1 MTREALFAN
10 RALAR
15 QLKRYLALD
24 GEPALEQL
32 VVALQKAA
40 PDHPLLG
47 GLAERL
53 PKFLHSVDDSYAA
66 YDRDLV
72 LRTRSLTISSDE
84 LSHANEQLR
93 HETQRQQEVL
103 DALRATTRELTR
115 ESRGAGQAESEHRD
129 DDLLGMAQLIREL
142 LAQRELAQAE
152 VLATRTRLVSAIEA
166 LDVGFAMCD
175 VDDRLV
181 ICNETFRR
189 FYPSVS
195 ELLVPGTDLTDVLRA
210 YHRRVIASR
219 RNAPGEDEW
228 IASRRE
234 ARRHGG
240 SREILVGDRWVR
252 EDDAYTPEGLLV
264 LLRTDITPMKRLN
277 LSMAQAR
284 DAAEAANR
292 AKSEFL
298 ANMSH
303 EIRTPMNGVIGMT
316 ALALDTQLDEE
327 QREYLEMVRSSA
339 DSLLTII
346 NDILDFSK
354 MEADM
359 MTIERVPL
367 SLSALLDECL
377 KPLGVR
383 AFGQGLE
390 LLYRVAPD
398 VPDALLGDPG
408 RLRQVL
414 TNLVGNSIKF
424 THAGQISVEV
434 VLSEATQPD
443 ALVLEFSVCDTGIGI
458 PAEQQKAIFDPF
470 SQADSS
476 ITRRYGGTGLGLA
489 IVRRLVD
496 LMGGQLGLTSVPG
509 GGSDFRFTV
518 RMHPARNEP
527 SAASG
532 RRELAPL
539 QGLSV
544 LIVDDNPTHCEWL
557 AESFRQWGMRPT
569 TVTTA
574 EQAAALLGDRQ
585 RRFAVCLL
593 DSDMPGLNGF
603 DVAQHFAQVPAILRH
618 TWMMLTAPNLAPGAA
633 RCKQLGVA
641 GYVTKP
647 VLRSDLLDEL
657 LDKLGAGT
665 KAIDRVTPAGI
676 QQPPAVSASACLDV
690 LLVEDMPVNLKLAT
704 HLLGRLGHRV
714 SVAENGAVALAR
726 TAEQR
731 FDVVLMDMQMP
742 IMDGLRA
749 TRAIRAREAEV
760 GGPRQCI
767 VAMTAN
773 AMAGDRERCLESG
786 MDGYLS
792 KPIDRVRLV
801 AEIDRVLGRQER
813 DAVGVG
819 ESAVT
824 EGAPDIEIDIDTALD
839 RLGGDRASML
849 ELAQMFIQDC
859 PQRVTE
865 IEAAVTA
872 RDPAAVSSA
881 CHNLSGTA
889 SNLSAVGLQ
898 ELVGRINAR
907 VKAGDWS
914 RADELLVLLPVRLQA
929 LENQLERWAKPL
941 QAPA

>member
-1 MTREALFAN
+1 MTHDAIFVN

-15 QLKRYLALD
+15 QLKRHLAID

-32 VVALQKAA
+32 VQALQEAA
-40 PDHPLLG
+40 AANPLLG
-47 GLAERL
+47 GLADQL
-53 PKFLHSVDDSYAA
+53 PKFLNSVGGSYAA

-84 LSHANEQLR
+84 LSHVNEQLR
-93 HETQRQQEVL
+93 HETHRQQEVL
-103 DALRATTRELTR
+103 NALRATTRELTR
-115 ESRGAGQAESEHRD
+115 ESRGAGAAPSEHED
-129 DDLLGMAQLIREL
+129 HDLLGMAQLIREL

-175 VDDRLV
+175 VDDRLL

-195 ELLVPGTDLTDVLRA
+195 ELLVPGTELADVLRA
-210 YHRRVIASR
+210 YHRRVITLRPNS
-219 RNAPGEDEW
+219 PGEDEW
-228 IASRRE
+228 IAARRE
-234 ARRHGG
+234 ARRNGG
-240 SREILVGDRWVR
+240 TREILVGDRWIR
-252 EDDAYTPEGLLV
+252 EDDAHTPEGLLV

-316 ALALDTQLDEE
+316 ALALDTQLDGE

-383 AFGQGLE
+383 AFAQGLE
-390 LLYRVAPD
+390 LLYRVAPN

-414 TNLVGNSIKF
+414 TNLVGNAIKF

-434 VLSEATQPD
+434 VLAETTQPNG
-443 ALVLEFSVCDTGIGI
+443 LVLEFSVRDTGIGI
-458 PAEQQKAIFDPF
+458 PAEQQEAIFHPF

-509 GGSDFRFTV
+509 SGSDFHFSV
-518 RMHPARNEP
+518 RMQTARSEP
-527 SAASG
+527 VAVSKLG
-532 RRELAPL
+532 EQAPL

-544 LIVDDNPTHCEWL
+544 LVVDDNPTHCEWL

-569 TVTTA
+569 TVTTGEEA
-574 EQAAALLGDRQ
+574 LALLADRQ

-618 TWMMLTAPNLAPGAA
+618 TWMMLTAPSLSQGAA
-633 RCKQLGVA
+633 RCNQLGVA

-657 LDKLGAGT
+657 LDKLGAGPGSIEAASPAAAQPGPALPA
-665 KAIDRVTPAGI
+665 KAG
-676 QQPPAVSASACLDV
+676 LDV
-690 LLVEDMPVNLKLAT
+690 LLVEDMPVNVKLAT
-704 HLLGRLGHRV
+704 RLLERLGHRV

-726 TAEQR
+726 TAER
-731 FDVVLMDMQMP
+731 LFDVVLMDMQMP
-742 IMDGLRA
+742 VMDGLRA
-749 TRAIRAREAEV
+749 TRAIREREAEA

-792 KPIDRVRLV
+792 KPIDGARL
-801 AEIDRVLGRQER
+801 ATEIDRVRGQQAPE
-813 DAVGVG
+813 AMAAGKTSHI
-819 ESAVT
+819 ES
-824 EGAPDIEIDIDTALD
+824 GPDMEIDIEEALD
-839 RLGGDRASML
+839 RLGGDRESML

-859 PQRVTE
+859 PQRVSE

-872 RDPAAVSSA
+872 RDPVAVSSA

-889 SNLSAVGLQ
+889 SNLSAIGLK
-898 ELVGRINAR
+898 ELVGLVSAR
-907 VKAGDWS
+907 VKAGEWS

-929 LENQLERWAKPL
+929 LENQLERWAKP
-941 QAPA
+941 QQVPA

>member
-1 MTREALFAN
+1 MTYETLFAN

-15 QLKRYLALD
+15 QLKRHLALD
-24 GEPALEQL
+24 TEPALEQL
-32 VVALQKAA
+32 MQALREAA
-40 PDHPLLG
+40 AAHPVLG
-47 GLAERL
+47 SLAERL
-53 PKFLHSVDDSYAA
+53 PQLLHSVGDSYQA

-93 HETQRQQEVL
+93 LETQRQQEVL

-115 ESRGAGQAESEHRD
+115 ESRGEGTMLSEHD
-129 DDLLGMAQLIREL
+129 DHDLLGMAQLIREL
-142 LAQRELAQAE
+142 LAQREIAQAE
-152 VLATRTRLVSAIEA
+152 VLATRTRLVSAIES

-175 VDDRLV
+175 KDDRLV
-181 ICNETFRR
+181 ICNETFRS
-189 FYPSVS
+189 FYPAVR
-195 ELLVPGTDLTDVLRA
+195 ELLVPGTELADVLRA
-210 YHRRVIASR
+210 YHRRVIAR
-219 RNAPGEDEW
+219 RTNAPGEDEW
-228 IASRRE
+228 ID
-234 ARRHGG
+234 ARRQARRDGG
-240 SREILVGDRWVR
+240 SREILVGDRWIR

-327 QREYLEMVRSSA
+327 QREYLEMVQSSA

-359 MTIERVPL
+359 MTIERVPM

-383 AFGQGLE
+383 AFAQGLE
-390 LLYRVAPD
+390 LLYRVAPS
-398 VPDALLGDPG
+398 VPDDLVGDPG

-414 TNLVGNSIKF
+414 INLVGNAIKF
-424 THAGQISVEV
+424 TQSGQISVEV
-434 VLSEATQPD
+434 VVGEGTRPD
-443 ALVLEFSVCDTGIGI
+443 ELNLEFSVRDTGIGI
-458 PAEQQKAIFDPF
+458 PAEQQEAIFHPF

-496 LMGGQLGLTSVPG
+496 LMGGQLWLTSVPG
-509 GGSDFRFTV
+509 SGSDFRFTV
-518 RMHPARNEP
+518 RMELSRIAPPAARDLCEQ
-527 SAASG
+527 
-532 RRELAPL
+532 APL
-539 QGLSV
+539 LGLSV

-557 AESFRQWGMRPT
+557 AESFRLWGMRPT
-569 TVTTA
+569 AVTTG
-574 EQAAALLGDRQ
+574 EQAIALLGDRQ

-593 DSDMPGLNGF
+593 DADMPGLNGF
-603 DVAQHFAQVPAILRH
+603 DVVQHFADAPAILRH
-618 TWMMLTAPNLAPGAA
+618 TWMMLTATALAQGAA

-647 VLRSDLLDEL
+647 VLRSELLGEL
-657 LDKLGAGT
+657 LDKLGAGPGD
-665 KAIDRVTPAGI
+665 AERVAPAVAP
-676 QQPPAVSASACLDV
+676 PPAAVAVQAGLDV

-704 HLLGRLGHRV
+704 RILERLGHRV

-726 TAEQR
+726 TADHL

-742 IMDGLRA
+742 VMDGLRA
-749 TRAIRAREAEV
+749 TRAIREREAGF
-760 GGPRQCI
+760 GGAHQCI

-773 AMAGDRERCLESG
+773 AMAGDRERCLEAG

-792 KPIDRVRLV
+792 KPIDSARLA
-801 AEIDRVLGRQER
+801 AEIDRVLGRQGREPTR
-813 DAVGVG
+813 PGQPVA
-819 ESAVT
+819 T
-824 EGAPDIEIDIDTALD
+824 EAELDGEIDIAAALA

-849 ELAQMFIQDC
+849 ELAQMFIEDC
-859 PQRVTE
+859 PQRVSD
-865 IEAAVTA
+865 IEAAVAA
-872 RDPAAVSSA
+872 RDPATVNNA
-881 CHNLSGTA
+881 CHNLLGTA

-898 ELVGRINAR
+898 ELVARIGAQ
-907 VKAGDWS
+907 VKAGDWG

-929 LENQLERWAKPL
+929 LENQLERWAR
-941 QAPA
+941 QEQVAA